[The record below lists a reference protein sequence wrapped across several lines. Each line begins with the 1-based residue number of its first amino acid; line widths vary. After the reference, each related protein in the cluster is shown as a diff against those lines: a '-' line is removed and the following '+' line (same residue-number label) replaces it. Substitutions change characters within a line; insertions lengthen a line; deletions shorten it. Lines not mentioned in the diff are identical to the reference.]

1 MRRRASDGGRADWRM
16 GGWGAAALLTW
27 LSAYPPI
34 RLSAQQV
41 NNSGALFLV
50 FPVGARAV
58 GMGQTAAALDG
69 RGEATFWNPAGLATL
84 EKNEFGLQSATL
96 VAGNT
101 DALTA
106 YFPSHRVGV
115 LGGAIYLV
123 DYGDL
128 DRTDA
133 TGNTIGRI
141 APRNLE
147 FVASYA
153 TGIAGAFSFGV
164 NYKLVQFVVDCSG
177 DCTNIPS
184 AKGTTHAVDVGG
196 QVAAGPEGA
205 LRLGVAVRN
214 IGFKL
219 QVNNGDQADALPARL
234 LIGALYRIVLPAGR
248 GDGPGER
255 FDLKVAADVDS
266 PWGSYGGAQMRVGR
280 DVGHPRPV
288 RAGGGYASP
297 PPRVQ
302 PPPRCSP
309 RPHAG
314 RSTGCA
320 PSRRCSCPG
329 RDTCWRT
336 RIAAP
341 STSRRS

>member
-1 MRRRASDGGRADWRM
+1 MRRRASEGGQAVRRLDGQILSFVLW
-16 GGWGAAALLTW
+16 LLT
-27 LSAYPPI
+27 AYPPI
-34 RLSAQQV
+34 RLPAQQV
-41 NNSGALFLV
+41 DNSGALFLV

-69 RGEATFWNPAGLATL
+69 RGEAAFWNPAGLATL

-101 DALTA
+101 DAVTA

-141 APRNLE
+141 SPRNLE

-153 TGIAGAFSFGV
+153 AGIAGAVTFGV

-177 DCTNIPS
+177 DCTNLPS

-196 QVAAGPEGA
+196 QVAAGPDGA

-248 GDGPGER
+248 
-255 FDLKVAADVDS
+255 
-266 PWGSYGGAQMRVGR
+266 
-280 DVGHPRPV
+280 DVGYQRLLRV
-288 RAGGGYASP
+288 RGGYAFVRDGLSGP
-297 PPRVQ
+297 SVGLGFETGAIGVDLARSFLAGSDLVVANPTFFSFRVVF
-302 PPPRCSP
+302 
-309 RPHAG
+309 
-314 RSTGCA
+314 
-320 PSRRCSCPG
+320 
-329 RDTCWRT
+329 
-336 RIAAP
+336 
-341 STSRRS
+341 